1 LPLID
6 ELQRMPY
13 APPDGSFL
21 TRRSLVF
28 LAIVALH
35 VGMVWALN
43 SGLSQRVVQVVL
55 GPIETRMIDE
65 APDVEEP
72 PPPPPPKIETPPPF
86 VPPPEI
92 SIDIPMDAP
101 PATAITQTTAVKP
114 VAQPPIQPK
123 APAVPGTSP
132 KVDPRRPPTKP
143 DYPASSRRAG
153 EAGTVVLD
161 LYILPNGRVGDAKVQ
176 KSSGFPRLDEAAVK
190 EAKRSWR
197 FVPGTEN
204 GKPAAMWHSTKVTF
218 NLTD

>member
-1 LPLID
+1 
-6 ELQRMPY
+6 MPY
-13 APPDGSFL
+13 APADGSFL
-21 TRRSLVF
+21 TRRTLVF
-28 LAIVALH
+28 LLIVLLH

-65 APDVEEP
+65 APKVDEP

-86 VPPPEI
+86 VPPPEVA
-92 SIDIPMDAP
+92 IDIPMDVA
-101 PATAITQTTAVKP
+101 PATAITQTTTQKP
-114 VAQPPIQPK
+114 VAQPPIQQK
-123 APAVPGTSP
+123 APAVASTAP
-132 KVDPRRPPTKP
+132 KVDPKRPPTKP

-197 FVPGTEN
+197 FTPGTEN
-204 GKPAAMWHSTKVTF
+204 GQPVAMWHSTKVTF

>member
-1 LPLID
+1 
-6 ELQRMPY
+6 MPY
-13 APPDGSFL
+13 APADGSFL
-21 TRRSLVF
+21 TRRTLVF
-28 LAIVALH
+28 VLIVLLH

-65 APDVEEP
+65 APKVDEP

-86 VPPPEI
+86 VPPPEVA
-92 SIDIPMDAP
+92 IDIPMDVA
-101 PATAITQTTAVKP
+101 PATAITQTTTQKP

-123 APAVPGTSP
+123 APAVPTTAP

-197 FVPGTEN
+197 FKPGTEN
-204 GKPAAMWHSTKVTF
+204 GQPVAMWHSTKVTF

>member
-1 LPLID
+1 
-6 ELQRMPY
+6 MPY
-13 APPDGSFL
+13 APADGSFL
-21 TRRSLVF
+21 TRRTLVF
-28 LAIVALH
+28 LLIVLLH

-65 APDVEEP
+65 APKVDEP

-86 VPPPEI
+86 VPPPEVA
-92 SIDIPMDAP
+92 IDIPMDVA
-101 PATAITQTTAVKP
+101 PATAITQTTTQKP

-123 APAVPGTSP
+123 APAVASTAP
-132 KVDPRRPPTKP
+132 KVDPKRPPTKP

-197 FVPGTEN
+197 FQPGTEN
-204 GKPAAMWHSTKVTF
+204 GQPVAMWHSTKVTF

>member
-1 LPLID
+1 
-6 ELQRMPY
+6 MPY
-13 APPDGSFL
+13 APADGSFL
-21 TRRSLVF
+21 TRRTLVF
-28 LAIVALH
+28 LLIVLLL
-35 VGMVWALN
+35 VGLVWALN

-65 APDVEEP
+65 APKVDEP

-86 VPPPEI
+86 VPPPEVA
-92 SIDIPMDAP
+92 IDIPMDVA
-101 PATAITQTTAVKP
+101 PATAITQTTTQKP

-123 APAVPGTSP
+123 APAVASTAP

-197 FVPGTEN
+197 FTPGTEN
-204 GKPAAMWHSTKVTF
+204 GQPVAMWHSTKVTF